1 MTMGECFEKTE
12 KDERQGVRR
21 QFGRCKN
28 FAPAKLNSSDAS
40 SSMEGNRGFYSN
52 LDFRSD
58 DYVPA
63 RVIWYSNKMGCGIA
77 SIFGDA
83 ETCFI
88 HREAL
93 LQAGKRTLASGD
105 VIAIKIGRS
114 NCGRYAASIR
124 ISPSKR
130 K

>member
-21 QFGRCKN
+21 QFGRCKS
-28 FAPAKLNSSDAS
+28 FALTELNPSDAS
-40 SSMEGNRGFYSN
+40 SSKEDNLGFYSN
-52 LDFRSD
+52 LDFRSN

-63 RVIWYSNKMGCGIA
+63 RVIWYSDKMGCGIA
-77 SIFGDA
+77 SIYGDA

-93 LQAGKRTLASGD
+93 LQAGMRTLARGD
-105 VIAIKIGRS
+105 VIAIKFGRS

-124 ISPSKR
+124 ISLSKR